1 MSEIGSI
8 IQGGGIVLS
17 GALVWKLIDVGLKVW
32 EARHQKTAARVEPDP
47 LNVHVAEEPEKK
59 FVTKE
64 EFKEHVAEVQRRFE
78 AGNTAFKE
86 LRREITGMRE
96 DLHAGLGK
104 ITDRISP
111 IAEAC
116 AANSAA
122 IQILLKERM
131 P

>member
-1 MSEIGSI
+1 MMAIPSEGIFIGS
-8 IQGGGIVLS
+8 
-17 GALVWKLIDVGLKVW
+17 GAVGAICGVVAAWIKSKVGTK
-32 EARHQKTAARVEPDP
+32 AKVEPVP
-47 LNVHVAEEPEKK
+47 LPVETHRAEE

-64 EFKEHVAEVQRRFE
+64 EFQRHVEKVEKRFE

-86 LRREITGMRE
+86 LRKEITGMRE

-104 ITDRISP
+104 INDRISP
-111 IAEAC
+111 VAEAC

-122 IQILLKERM
+122 IQILLKERK